1 MVPSLAGWLGL
12 VSPHE
17 EFPIARY
24 VSQSAPSDEARQQGL
39 AEEMVRVQVVGL
51 HYGVGVGP
59 GGVMETVP
67 EEQREI
73 QAVVYVS
80 LTQPT
85 PEYDSVHSVHRHHYP
100 RIVVTMSSVMQARK
114 VEEHIV
120 GTYRTQGGHTTF
132 FEFSVNELIKRSQ
145 SVFPLFFTAP
155 L

>member
-1 MVPSLAGWLGL
+1 MV
-12 VSPHE
+12 HE
-17 EFPIARY
+17 QA
-24 VSQSAPSDEARQQGL
+24 
-39 AEEMVRVQVVGL
+39 VGL

-59 GGVMETVP
+59 GGVKEMDP
-67 EEQREI
+67 EEHREI
-73 QAVVYVS
+73 QVVVYVL

-100 RIVVTMSSVMQARK
+100 RIVVTMSSVIQARK
-114 VEEHIV
+114 AEEHIV